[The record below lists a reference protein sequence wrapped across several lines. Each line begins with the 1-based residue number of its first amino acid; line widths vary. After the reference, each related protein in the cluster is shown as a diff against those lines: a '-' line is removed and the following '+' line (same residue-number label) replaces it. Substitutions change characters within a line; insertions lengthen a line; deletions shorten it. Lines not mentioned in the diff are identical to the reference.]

1 VKERVYHLYFFHFFL
16 APETLYHISL
26 RSFGEFG
33 ESERA
38 SISVSTTGKNNF
50 LLESLLLN
58 SSKLLNEIWYKVSG
72 AEIIK
77 KLLILSFG
85 KFSKLFNEV
94 QL

>member
-1 VKERVYHLYFFHFFL
+1 VLKKN
-16 APETLYHISL
+16 
-26 RSFGEFG
+26 
-33 ESERA
+33 
-38 SISVSTTGKNNF
+38 GKNTNDT
-50 LLESLLLN
+50 LVLSLLLN

-77 KLLILSFG
+77 KLLILSFR

>member
-1 VKERVYHLYFFHFFL
+1 MYHLYFFHFFL

-50 LLESLLLN
+50 LLEHIHICINGVMVSMLTLN
-58 SSKLLNEIWYKVSG
+58 TVNNGFEPR
-72 AEIIK
+72 
-77 KLLILSFG
+77 FG
-85 KFSKLFNEV
+85 SNPRL
-94 QL
+94 

>member
-1 VKERVYHLYFFHFFL
+1 MLFHFRQILQNFLTRYDTKFL
-16 APETLYHISL
+16 ALKKN
-26 RSFGEFG
+26 
-33 ESERA
+33 
-38 SISVSTTGKNNF
+38 GKNTNDT
-50 LLESLLLN
+50 LILSLLLN

-77 KLLILSFG
+77 NYSFLSFG